1 MGLSNAKI
9 GLVAGGFAAGMLTL
23 AFAAEPLYSAFCEVT
38 GFGGTTRVATEGPK
52 EMLDQTVDVR
62 FDANVADTPL
72 QFRPLQGPQ
81 TVQIGQHGLA
91 FYEVTN
97 PTDKE
102 IRVIASYNVTPHL
115 AGPYFNKLECFCFS
129 ERVIAAGETR
139 KLPVVY
145 FISPNMVEDRVAKN
159 LETITLSYTFFDS
172 GTYNGP
178 RTEVSGPVPSA
189 VPAGGSGG
197 GAANPATPG

>member
-1 MGLSNAKI
+1 MALSNAKI
-9 GLVAGGFAAGMLTL
+9 GLIAGGFAAGMLTL

-52 EMLDQTVDVR
+52 EMLDQTVEVR
-62 FDANVADTPL
+62 FDANVSDTPL
-72 QFRPLQGPQ
+72 HFRPLQGPQ
-81 TVQIGQHGLA
+81 KVQIGQHGLA

-97 PTDKE
+97 PTDQE
-102 IRVIASYNVTPHL
+102 IRVIASYNVTPHM

-129 ERVIAAGETR
+129 ERVISAGETR

-178 RTEVSGPVPSA
+178 RTEVSGPVPAASPAA
-189 VPAGGSGG
+189 VPGG